1 MNAGPLRFRRAW
13 SGTFPALL
21 IGMKSLLVLSS
32 LIAFGLSASAND
44 AVTVKVHSLKGPA
57 PILDG
62 KALEK
67 GKTLKAQ
74 DILLTG
80 EGTTVELM
88 VHMGATEGPGTLV
101 RVTPNS
107 RMTVLSLTQFTQD
120 DEPMMDFEVA
130 ATKVSEPAVGLA
142 AVIKD

>member
-1 MNAGPLRFRRAW
+1 
-13 SGTFPALL
+13 
-21 IGMKSLLVLSS
+21 MKSSFVLSS
-32 LIAFGLSASAND
+32 LLACGLSASAQD

-62 KALEK
+62 KTLEK
-67 GKTLKAQ
+67 GRTLKAR
-74 DILLTG
+74 DILRTG
-80 EGTTVELM
+80 EGSTVELM

-107 RMTVLSLTQFTQD
+107 QLTVLNLTVVTMD
-120 DEPMMDFEVA
+120 DEPRMDFEVA
-130 ATKVSEPAVGLA
+130 AIKVSESAVGIA